1 MNPDQYIDFYYA
13 NITFEQR
20 FTLRMILNSWGKQ
33 CFNAARE
40 IEYTTT
46 GDVDDIPGVVV
57 SYKYDDFEDY
67 LKQLD
72 NESNSTD

>member
-33 CFNAARE
+33 CFNAARK
-40 IEYTTT
+40 IECTTT
-46 GDVDDIPGVVV
+46 GDVDDVPGVVH
-57 SYKYDDFEDY
+57 SNKFSNFEDY
-67 LKQLD
+67 LKNL
-72 NESNSTD
+72 EK